1 LSAWNCRSAGIWRAP
16 RYRVNFVF
24 PTKEYE
30 RTRTEVLI
38 ETFIRKQLR
47 LKAHTVTKVEETDD
61 SMLVYIDRLGKRLL
75 RCGVCRQ
82 RCLEVHDISKEREWR
97 DLSMR
102 KLPLKLRYRPRRVEC
117 PRCGVRVEDFPWAE
131 PWARVTTAL
140 SNAVAVLAR
149 ELSWKGTAREY
160 GLNWKSVATIVKRA
174 VQYGLKHRKRPPVHA
189 IGIDEVSRRK
199 GQVYLTVVY
208 DLERRVLLWVGDDR
222 TEEAVRPFFTKEMGK
237 RRCQTLQVVCM
248 DMWAAYAKLVRD
260 HAVNAQILFDRFH
273 IVKHLNEA
281 VDAARRDLWR
291 QLTTKERVSFKG
303 TRWLLLKNPWN
314 LNSGQKERLS
324 TLVRWN
330 SPLVRAWYLK
340 ESFQL
345 FWTYKQPWR
354 AKQHLLKWMNSAMRS
369 RLEPFKKFVGML
381 RSHLDGVLAWTDT
394 RLSNGAVEGMNNKIK
409 SISHRSFGFRTAE
422 NFIAAIYHCCAR
434 LPLPVER

>member
-1 LSAWNCRSAGIWRAP
+1 
-16 RYRVNFVF
+16 VF

-30 RTRTEVLI
+30 RTQTEVLI

-47 LKAHTVTKVEETDD
+47 LKAHTVTRVEETAQC
-61 SMLVYIDRLGKRLL
+61 MLVYIDRLGNRLL
-75 RCGVCRQ
+75 RCGVCRR
-82 RCLEVHDISKEREWR
+82 RCQQVHDIRKQREWR

-102 KLPLKLRYRPRRVEC
+102 KLPLQLRYHPRRVEC

-174 VQYGLKHRKRPPVHA
+174 VQYGLKHRQRPPVHA

-208 DLERRVLLWVGDDR
+208 DLERRVLLWVGDER

-237 RRCQTLQVVCM
+237 RRCQTLRVVCM
-248 DMWAAYAKLVRD
+248 DMWAAYAKLVRE
-260 HAVNAQILFDRFH
+260 HAINAQILFDRFH

-291 QLTTKERVSFKG
+291 QLTTKQRVSFKG

-314 LNSGQKERLS
+314 LNSSQQERLS

-345 FWTYKQPWR
+345 FWTYRQPWR

-369 RLEPFKKFVGML
+369 KLRPFKEFVRML
-381 RSHLDGVLAWTDT
+381 RSHLDGVLAWTET

-409 SISHRSFGFRTAE
+409 SISHRSYGFRTAT

-434 LPLPVER
+434 LPLPAER

>member
-1 LSAWNCRSAGIWRAP
+1 M
-16 RYRVNFVF
+16 
-24 PTKEYE
+24 
-30 RTRTEVLI
+30 LI

-47 LKAHTVTKVEETDD
+47 LKAHTVTKVEEADD
-61 SMLVYIDRLGKRLL
+61 CMRVYIDRLGSRLL
-75 RCGVCRQ
+75 RCGVCGK
-82 RCLEVHDISKEREWR
+82 RCREVHDIRKQREWR

-102 KLPLKLRYRPRRVEC
+102 KLPLKLLYRPRRVEC
-117 PRCGVRVEDFPWAE
+117 PRCGVRVEEFPWAE
-131 PWARVTTAL
+131 SWARVTTAL

-149 ELSWKGTAREY
+149 ELSWQGTAREY

-174 VQYGLKHRKRPPVHA
+174 VQYGLKHRARPPVHA

-199 GQVYLTVVY
+199 GHVYLTVVY

-222 TEEAVRPFFTKEMGK
+222 TEEAVRPFFTEEMGK
-237 RRCQTLQVVCM
+237 RRCRTLRVVCM
-248 DMWAAYAKLVRD
+248 DMWAPYAKLVRD

-273 IVKHLNEA
+273 IVKHLSAA
-281 VDAARRDLWR
+281 VDAARRELWR
-291 QLTTKERVSFKG
+291 QLTSKEKVEVKG

-314 LNSGQKERLS
+314 LTNDQKERLS

-345 FWTYKQPWR
+345 FWGYKQPWR
-354 AKQHLLKWMNSAMRS
+354 AKQHLLKWINSAVRS
-369 RLEPFKKFVGML
+369 RLEPFKKFARML
-381 RSHLDGVLAWTDT
+381 RSHLDGVLAWTKT

-409 SISHRSFGFRTAE
+409 SISHRSFGFRSAA

-434 LPLPVER
+434 LPLPAER

>member
-1 LSAWNCRSAGIWRAP
+1 M
-16 RYRVNFVF
+16 
-24 PTKEYE
+24 
-30 RTRTEVLI
+30 LI

-47 LKAHTVTKVEETDD
+47 LKAHTVTRVEESDTC
-61 SMLVYIDRLGKRLL
+61 MLVHIDRLGKRLL

-82 RCLEVHDISKEREWR
+82 RCLEVHDIRKEREWR

-102 KLPLKLRYRPRRVEC
+102 KLPLKLRYQPRRVAC

-131 PWARVTTAL
+131 PWARVTTTL
-140 SNAVAVLAR
+140 FNAVARLAR
-149 ELSWKGTAREY
+149 ELSWQGTARQY

-174 VQYGLKHRKRPPVHA
+174 VAYGLRHRARPPVRV

-222 TEEAVRPFFTKEMGK
+222 TEEAVRPFFTKEMGM
-237 RRCQTLQVVCM
+237 RRCHTLRVVCM
-248 DMWAAYAKLVRD
+248 DMWAPYANLVRE
-260 HAVNAQILFDRFH
+260 HATNAQILFDRFH

-281 VDAARRDLWR
+281 VEEVRRSEMRRLS
-291 QLTTKERVSFKG
+291 LKERVVFKRS
-303 TRWLLLKNPWN
+303 RWLLLKNPWN
-314 LNSGQKERLS
+314 LNPDQKERLS

-330 SPLVRAWYLK
+330 APIVRAYYLK

-345 FWTYKQPWR
+345 FWDYKQFRR
-354 AKQHLLKWMNSAMRS
+354 AETHLQKWMTSAMRS
-369 RLEPFKKFVGML
+369 RLDPFKRFVRML
-381 RSHLDGVLAWTDT
+381 RSHLDGVLPWTRI
-394 RLSNGAVEGMNNKIK
+394 RLSNASVEGMNNKIK
-409 SISHRSFGFRTAE
+409 SISHRSFGFRTAK

>member
-1 LSAWNCRSAGIWRAP
+1 M
-16 RYRVNFVF
+16 
-24 PTKEYE
+24 
-30 RTRTEVLI
+30 LI

-47 LKAHTVTKVEETDD
+47 LKAHTVTRVEESDTC
-61 SMLVYIDRLGKRLL
+61 MVVHIDRLGKRLL
-75 RCGVCRQ
+75 RCGVCRR
-82 RCLEVHDISKEREWR
+82 RCLEVHDIREEREWR

-140 SNAVAVLAR
+140 FNAVARLAR
-149 ELSWKGTAREY
+149 ELSWQGTARQY

-174 VQYGLKHRKRPPVHA
+174 VEYGLRHRARPPVHV

-222 TEEAVRPFFTKEMGK
+222 TEEAVRPFFTKEMGT
-237 RRCQTLQVVCM
+237 RRCHTLRVVCM
-248 DMWAAYAKLVRD
+248 DMWAPYAKLVRE
-260 HAVNAQILFDRFH
+260 HATNAQILFDRFH
-273 IVKHLNEA
+273 IVKHLHEA
-281 VDAARRDLWR
+281 VEEVRRSEMRRLSV
-291 QLTTKERVSFKG
+291 KERVVFKRS
-303 TRWLLLKNPWN
+303 RWLLLKNPWN
-314 LNSGQKERLS
+314 LTGDQKERLS
-324 TLVRWN
+324 TMVRWN
-330 SPLVRAWYLK
+330 TPIVRAYYLK

-345 FWTYKQPWR
+345 FWDYRQPGR
-354 AKQHLLKWMNSAMRS
+354 AKSHLEKWMRSAMGS
-369 RLEPFKKFVGML
+369 RLEPFKTFVRML
-381 RSHLDGVLAWTDT
+381 RGHLDGILPWTKL

-409 SISHRSFGFRTAE
+409 SISHRSFGFRSAK

>member
-1 LSAWNCRSAGIWRAP
+1 
-16 RYRVNFVF
+16 
-24 PTKEYE
+24 
-30 RTRTEVLI
+30 VLI

-47 LKAHTVTKVEETDD
+47 LKAHTVTHVEETDEA
-61 SMLVYIDRLGKRLL
+61 MVVYIDRLGRRLL

-82 RCLEVHDISKEREWR
+82 RCRQVHSTRPEREWR

-102 KLPLKLRYRPRRVEC
+102 KLPLKLRYCPRRVDC

-131 PWARVTTAL
+131 SWARVTTTL

-149 ELSWKGTAREY
+149 ELSWQGTARHY

-174 VQYGLKHRKRPPVHA
+174 VDYGLRHRARPPVHI

-208 DLERRVLLWVGDDR
+208 DLRRRVLLWVGEDR
-222 TEEAVRPFFTKEMGK
+222 TEEAVKKFFTQEMGS
-237 RRCQTLQVVCM
+237 RRCHTLQVVCM
-248 DMWAAYAKLVRD
+248 DMWAPYAKLVRE

-281 VDAARRDLWR
+281 VDGVRRQLWR
-291 QLTTKERVSFKG
+291 QLTSKEKVSVKG

-314 LNSGQKERLS
+314 LNHDQNERLS
-324 TLVRWN
+324 TLVGWN
-330 SPLVRAWYLK
+330 TPLVRAWYLK
-340 ESFQL
+340 EAFQL
-345 FWTYKQPWR
+345 FWGYTQPWR
-354 AKQHLLKWMNSAMRS
+354 AERHLRKWISSAMRCK
-369 RLEPFKKFVGML
+369 LEPFKKFAKML
-381 RSHLDGVLAWTDT
+381 RSHLEGILPWTNI

-409 SISHRSFGFRTAE
+409 SISHRSFGFRTAAY
-422 NFIAAIYHCCAR
+422 FIAAIYHCCAR
-434 LPLPVER
+434 LPLPAER

>member
-1 LSAWNCRSAGIWRAP
+1 L
-16 RYRVNFVF
+16 
-24 PTKEYE
+24 
-30 RTRTEVLI
+30 LI
-38 ETFIRKQLR
+38 ETFLRKQLK
-47 LKAHTVTKVEETDD
+47 LKAHTVTKVEETERY
-61 SMLVYIDRLGKRLL
+61 MIVHIDRLGGRML

-82 RCLEVHDISKEREWR
+82 RCRNVHSVRKAREWR

-117 PRCGVRVEDFPWAE
+117 PRCGLRVEDFPWAE

-140 SNAVAVLAR
+140 SNAVARLAR
-149 ELSWKGTAREY
+149 ELSWQGTARQY

-174 VQYGLKHRKRPPVHA
+174 VQYGLRHRKRPPVHV

-208 DLERRVLLWVGDDR
+208 DLERRVLLWVGDER
-222 TEEAVRPFFTKEMGK
+222 TEEAVKPFFTKEMGP
-237 RRCQTLQVVCM
+237 RRCRTLQVVCM
-248 DMWAAYAKLVRD
+248 DMWAAYANLVRE
-260 HAVNAQILFDRFH
+260 HAPNAQILFDRFH

-281 VDAARRDLWR
+281 VDAVRRDLWR
-291 QLTTKERVSFKG
+291 RLTAKERTTFKG

-314 LNSGQKERLS
+314 LTGNQKERLS
-324 TLVRWN
+324 TLVQWN
-330 SPLVRAWYLK
+330 TPLVRAWYLK
-340 ESFQL
+340 EAFQL

-354 AKQHLLKWMNSAMRS
+354 AKQHLTKWINSAMRS
-369 RLEPFKKFVGML
+369 KLQPFKKFAQML
-381 RSHLDGVLAWTDT
+381 RSHLDGILAWTKA
-394 RLSNGAVEGMNNKIK
+394 RVSNGAVEGMNNKIK

-422 NFIAAIYHCCAR
+422 NFIAAIYHCCAQ

>member
-1 LSAWNCRSAGIWRAP
+1 M
-16 RYRVNFVF
+16 
-24 PTKEYE
+24 
-30 RTRTEVLI
+30 LI
-38 ETFIRKQLR
+38 ETFLRKQLK
-47 LKAHTVTKVEETDD
+47 LKAHTVTKVEETERY
-61 SMLVYIDRLGKRLL
+61 MIVHIDRLGGRML

-82 RCLEVHDISKEREWR
+82 RCRNVHSVRKAREWR

-117 PRCGVRVEDFPWAE
+117 PRCGLRVEDFPWAE

-140 SNAVAVLAR
+140 SNAVARLAR
-149 ELSWKGTAREY
+149 ELSWQGTARQY

-174 VQYGLKHRKRPPVHA
+174 VQYGLRHRKRPPVHV

-208 DLERRVLLWVGDDR
+208 DLERRVLLWVGDER
-222 TEEAVRPFFTKEMGK
+222 TEEAVKPFFTKEMGP
-237 RRCQTLQVVCM
+237 RRCRTLQVVCM
-248 DMWAAYAKLVRD
+248 DMWAAYANLVRE
-260 HAVNAQILFDRFH
+260 HAPNAQILFDRFH

-281 VDAARRDLWR
+281 VDAVRRDLWR
-291 QLTTKERVSFKG
+291 RLTAKERTTFKG

-314 LNSGQKERLS
+314 LTGNQKERLS
-324 TLVRWN
+324 TLVQWN
-330 SPLVRAWYLK
+330 TPLVRAWYLK
-340 ESFQL
+340 EAFQL

-354 AKQHLLKWMNSAMRS
+354 AKQHLTKWINSAMRS
-369 RLEPFKKFVGML
+369 KLQPFKKFAQML
-381 RSHLDGVLAWTDT
+381 RSHLDGILAWTKA
-394 RLSNGAVEGMNNKIK
+394 RVSNGAVEGMNNKIK

-422 NFIAAIYHCCAR
+422 NFIAAIYHCCAQ